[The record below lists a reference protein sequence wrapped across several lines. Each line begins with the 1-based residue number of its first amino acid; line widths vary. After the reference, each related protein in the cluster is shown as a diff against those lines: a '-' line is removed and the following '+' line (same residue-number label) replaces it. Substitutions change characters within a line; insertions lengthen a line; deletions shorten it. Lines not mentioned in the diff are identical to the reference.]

1 MPLNIP
7 EGVVCFVDA
16 NIFVYTFIQ
25 LDTTSVCRAFLARV
39 LRLEVGAVS
48 TANCLADAVHRIM
61 CAEAKDRFGLSGGA
75 VGWLQDHPQRVGE
88 LSRFRDA
95 ARRLHALPLRLLDA
109 DSRTLLDAVELS
121 SKHGL
126 LTNDALIVALM
137 RQHGLSHLVTNDDD
151 FDAVPGLTIWKPR

>member
-1 MPLNIP
+1 MPLNVP

-25 LDTTSVCRAFLARV
+25 LDITSVCRTFLARMI
-39 LRLEVGAVS
+39 RLEVGAVS

-61 CAEAKDRFGLSGGA
+61 CAEANERFVLGGGA
-75 VGWLQDHPQRVGE
+75 VGWLKKHPRRIGE
-88 LSRFRDA
+88 LARFRDA

-121 SKHGL
+121 SQHGL
-126 LTNDALIVALM
+126 LTNDALILALM
-137 RQHGLSHLVTNDDD
+137 RQHGISHLVTNDND
-151 FDAVPGLTIWKPR
+151 FDTVPGLTIWKPR